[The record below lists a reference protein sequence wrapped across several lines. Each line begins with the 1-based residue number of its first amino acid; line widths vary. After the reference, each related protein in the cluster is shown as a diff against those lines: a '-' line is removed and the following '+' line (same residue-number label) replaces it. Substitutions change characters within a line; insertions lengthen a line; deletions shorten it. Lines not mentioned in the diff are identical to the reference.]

1 MIVAG
6 APSLLSLPVEGWSA
20 APAQD
25 VAAVLVLGLYAWAA
39 TRVRGWPARRALCF
53 AAGIGALLVAT
64 QSGLD
69 AYDDRLLSAHMLQHL
84 LLLTLAPALLL
95 GGRPLLLALR
105 ALPPTRRPAPARLL
119 ARLRPLGR
127 PWATLA
133 LFALVVL
140 ATHVRAFYEATLAH
154 PLLHDAEHLAY
165 LLAGLALFAPLLDA
179 DPGAGRRLG
188 GLARLAYVI
197 AAGPPMALLGAY
209 LNRAT
214 SVVYPSYAASA
225 HALGISAVFDE
236 RRAGAIMWVGGGLV
250 MLVVGLW
257 SALAA
262 MIREE
267 RVMAAREH
275 LQASA
280 QPHAAPARAEP

>member
-6 APSLLSLPVEGWSA
+6 APSLPSLPFEDWSA

-39 TRVRGWPARRALCF
+39 MRVRAWPAWRGLCF
-53 AAGIGALLVAT
+53 AAGIAALLLAT

-105 ALPPTRRPAPARLL
+105 ALPPARRSAPARVL

-127 PWATLA
+127 PWVTLA
-133 LFALVVL
+133 LFAVVVL
-140 ATHVRAFYEATLAH
+140 ATHLRAFYEATLAH

-179 DPGAGRRLG
+179 DPGTGRRLG

-214 SVVYPSYAASA
+214 SVVYPSYAAPA

-250 MLVVGLW
+250 MVAVGLW

-262 MIREE
+262 MVREE
-267 RVMAAREH
+267 RLMTTREN
-275 LQASA
+275 L
-280 QPHAAPARAEP
+280 HAPAPRQTVPARAEP